1 MPETNIYSH
10 PVQVISFVLL
20 IRHFFFWYFLDPAW
34 CNAYDK
40 FHGIEFSSKSFTSVM
55 FLTANKS
62 FHYVSELKEIEI
74 LDASA
79 TKSEEGGSFPSL
91 TLAKKKFS
99 GRYAITSDEF
109 TGEMV
114 RIEHIVS
121 TNKG

>member
-1 MPETNIYSH
+1 MH
-10 PVQVISFVLL
+10 
-20 IRHFFFWYFLDPAW
+20 
-34 CNAYDK
+34 K

-79 TKSEEGGSFPSL
+79 TESEEGGSFPSL
-91 TLAKKKFS
+91 TLPKKKFS
-99 GRYAITSDEF
+99 GRYAITSDKF

-114 RIEHIVS
+114 RLAKS
-121 TNKG
+121 ASN